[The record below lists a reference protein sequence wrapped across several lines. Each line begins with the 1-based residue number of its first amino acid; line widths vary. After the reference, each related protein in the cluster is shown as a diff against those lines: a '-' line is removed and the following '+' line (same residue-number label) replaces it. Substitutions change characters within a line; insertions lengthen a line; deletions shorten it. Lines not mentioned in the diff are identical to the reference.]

1 MIKHAEL
8 VTVMLYSYADD
19 VNNST
24 SYDSGMILDLT
35 PGQGN
40 KLMGGLVINVP
51 DDDGTTASDRNV
63 RYPHIDSFHQGHE
76 RRPPND
82 RYDNLLN
89 RGQEYPS
96 PIDGKRGWNDFCTGG
111 VAHYPRKDGFHQGH
125 EHLPRKD
132 RHNTLNRGQNIL
144 CQLMGRGDR
153 MTFAPAKLHVIP
165 TMRLPFRS

>member
-1 MIKHAEL
+1 MEWL
-8 VTVMLYSYADD
+8 SRRR
-19 VNNST
+19 
-24 SYDSGMILDLT
+24 GCILSSQRPLS
-35 PGQGN
+35 P
-40 KLMGGLVINVP
+40 
-51 DDDGTTASDRNV
+51 
-63 RYPHIDSFHQGHE
+63 GHE
-76 RRPPND
+76 HRPPED
-82 RYDNLLN
+82 RYDNLN
-89 RGQEYPS
+89 GGQEYPS

-165 TMRLPFRS
+165 TMRLPFRSWMLSSKWQLLPWRTGTLFSTPFSKW

>member
-1 MIKHAEL
+1 MIKHDEL

-51 DDDGTTASDRNV
+51 DDDGTTESDRNV

-96 PIDGKRGWNDFCTGG
+96 PIDRKRGWNDFRADG
-111 VAHYPRKDGFHQGH
+111 VASYPHNDLFHQVM
-125 EHLPRKD
+125 
-132 RHNTLNRGQNIL
+132 NIVL
-144 CQLMGRGDR
+144 RRIG
-153 MTFAPAKLHVIP
+153 TII
-165 TMRLPFRS
+165 